1 MSGRKGSRHRRLA
14 RVRAAA
20 EVVLGAG
27 RGVDVA
33 RRRAARQRAAVVR
46 SALPLALPVRRWRQP
61 ARLGLLGVATAAVL
75 VHAADVRLIV
85 DGLVAPGQ
93 LASVA
98 HAVRRLDSA
107 LGLLCVGA
115 AAVVVSD
122 AGARVDVHAL
132 CAASK
137 GTLSAH
143 RDAEH
148 WCAGTGGHCWA
159 RDRRRR
165 RWRRRRW
172 RRRRRGSLVQLSTV
186 IRIKMGCN

>member
-1 MSGRKGSRHRRLA
+1 MESGGKGSAHRRLA

-20 EVVLGAG
+20 EVVLGTG

-33 RRRAARQRAAVVR
+33 RRGAARQRAAVVR
-46 SALPLALPVRRWRQP
+46 SALPLALPVRRWGQP
-61 ARLGLLGVATAAVL
+61 ARLRLLGVAAAAVL

-85 DGLVAPGQ
+85 DGIVTPGQ

-98 HAVRRLDSA
+98 YAVRILDGA
-107 LGLLCVGA
+107 LGLLCVRA

-132 CAASK
+132 RAASK
-137 GTLSAH
+137 GALSAH

-148 WCAGTGGHCWA
+148 WCAGTGGHL
-159 RDRRRR
+159 
-165 RWRRRRW
+165 
-172 RRRRRGSLVQLSTV
+172 GSATVVTAVAATANALVVQLSTV
-186 IRIKMGCN
+186 IRITMGGN